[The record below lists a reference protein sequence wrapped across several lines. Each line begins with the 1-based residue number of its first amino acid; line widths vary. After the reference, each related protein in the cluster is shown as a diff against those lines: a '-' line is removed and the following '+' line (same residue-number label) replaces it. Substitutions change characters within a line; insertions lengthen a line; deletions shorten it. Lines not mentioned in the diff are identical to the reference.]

1 MMQINN
7 YVKFINSIEIFN
19 KDNSIRVLLVIDFA
33 NKKVIAVDGSRSDF
47 RFKEYIKNYDVKIN
61 SATAMFKVIE
71 LNDSF
76 KHFNCSNPS
85 KIIKNA
91 VFFSFDDA
99 NNVLS
104 KSGEDVFKYDLHSR
118 KNEIYHSLNIWNYMD
133 FRDSIYYKEE
143 KPFQIVEE
151 NVTLYDNSSIEISDV
166 IPIFHKENKGHIKIV
181 VATSGKVKCGDTE
194 FTYRPCD
201 GKFSKTIK
209 VFEEIIKFPE
219 PEFTRRD
226 VSWTNSGEVPYYIK
240 YSIGRG
246 KYLYIMND
254 SDAYIED
261 REIKYDG
268 GYVHGCKINDSPE
281 NYKTTYSKQEISLED
296 ALKMLDEEHLQEYEI
311 AKKYNFSEDEIKN
324 AEKLYKEECYEI
336 YYDRKDKLI
345 KEAQDFIDS
354 KSWEK

>member
-7 YVKFINSIEIFN
+7 YAKFINSIELFN
-19 KDNSIRVLLVIDFA
+19 KNNSIRVLLVIDFT
-33 NKKVIAVDGSRSDF
+33 NKKVIVVDGSRSDF
-47 RFKEYIKNYDVKIN
+47 RFKEYVKNDVKVN
-61 SATAMFKVIE
+61 NGVVPMFKVIE

-76 KHFNCSNPS
+76 KHFNCINAL
-85 KIIKNA
+85 KITKNA

-104 KSGEDVFKYDLHSR
+104 KSGEDIFKYDFHSK
-118 KNEIYHSLNIWNYMD
+118 KNEVYHSLNIWNYMD

-143 KPFQIVEE
+143 KTFEIVEE
-151 NVTLYDNSSIEISDV
+151 NLSLYDDSSIEISDA
-166 IPIFHKENKGHIKIV
+166 IPIFHKEYKGHIKIV

-209 VFEEIIKFPE
+209 VFEEIVKFPE

-246 KYLYIMND
+246 KYLYIRND
-254 SDAYIED
+254 SDVYIETVGT
-261 REIKYDG
+261 EYTG
-268 GYVHGCKINDSPE
+268 GYVHGCKINDGPE
-281 NYKTTYSKQEISLED
+281 NYRVTYLRQKISLED
-296 ALKMLDEEHLQEYEI
+296 ALHMLDEDNIKVYEI
-311 AKKYNFSEDEIKN
+311 AKKYNFSEDEMKA
-324 AEKLYKEECYEI
+324 AEKLYKEACREI
-336 YYDRKDKLI
+336 YYARKDELI

-354 KSWEK
+354 ESQEK